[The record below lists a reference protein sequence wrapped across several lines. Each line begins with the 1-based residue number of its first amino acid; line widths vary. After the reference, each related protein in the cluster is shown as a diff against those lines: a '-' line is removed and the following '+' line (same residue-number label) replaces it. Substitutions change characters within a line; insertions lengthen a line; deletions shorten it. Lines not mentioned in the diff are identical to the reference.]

1 MGDEGREFVLVLLT
15 SLPHLVFLCQV
26 PVALRLPLSNFI
38 VKRNI
43 EIGLVIFYS
52 LTNVSVLLIIVFN

>member
-1 MGDEGREFVLVLLT
+1 M
-15 SLPHLVFLCQV
+15 
-26 PVALRLPLSNFI
+26 ALRFPLSDFI

-52 LTNVSVLLIIVFN
+52 LTDVSVLLIIVFN